1 MAKGLLAEGASSAR
15 RAARA
20 QSLAARLPALV
31 LAAQRLAAS
40 ASPGRHGRRR
50 PGAGEQFWQYRDARD
65 GDSPRA
71 VDWRR
76 SARGERLYIRER
88 EWESVETLVLDIDD
102 GAGMDFAGNSK
113 DAKDG
118 GGVETKRERALLLG
132 LALAALALDGGER
145 VAAYA
150 RTPAFSGP
158 GALDRL
164 ATGLLLPRQATP
176 CAGRLALIGDF
187 LEPPET
193 IAAGLAARAASTRGG
208 VLVQVLDPAECD
220 FPWRGRVLFEGMA
233 AEAPEDVAS
242 AEEIASL
249 YRDRLGAQRLAVA
262 AAAEAARLVP
272 LFHRTD
278 APPATMLAAMR
289 VALEPA

>member
-1 MAKGLLAEGASSAR
+1 MAEASSSAR
-15 RAARA
+15 RTARA

-88 EWESVETLVLDIDD
+88 EWESVETLVLDVDD
-102 GAGMDFAGNSK
+102 GAGMAFTS
-113 DAKDG
+113 DARN
-118 GGVETKRERALLLG
+118 VETKRERALLLG
-132 LALAALALDGGER
+132 LALAALALDGGEQ

-164 ATGLLLPRQATP
+164 AIGLLLPRQATP

-233 AEAPEDVAS
+233 AEAPEDVAR

-249 YRDRLGAQRLAVA
+249 YRDRLGAQRLAVV
-262 AAAEAARLVP
+262 AAAEAARFVP

-278 APPATMLAAMR
+278 APPATVLAAMR